1 MHAFM
6 LIPLAGALATVLFGR
21 NARSGFWIALLS
33 SLGLLYGAGMWA
45 LMWGFNTSGAP
56 QLETHAWLPGLGAHF
71 AYQLDGISLVLVAL
85 TAFLAPLTALGA
97 KSAITERHGQFWFW
111 FHILHAAMLGALLAR
126 DLFFFFVC
134 WELMLIPMYL
144 MIGVWGGKNR
154 RYAATKFF
162 LYTAL
167 ASLPMLAAIIWL
179 GLKTRD
185 LPECN
190 GAVSFLLEHVAKLA
204 LSPTEQAWCF
214 AAFALAFV
222 VKVPLWPLHTWL
234 PDAHTEAPTPGSVIL
249 AGVLLKMG
257 GYGLIRYAI
266 PLFPLAAHDA
276 APLMMTLG
284 TIAIIA
290 GSLCAMVQTDI
301 KRLVAYSSVAHMGA
315 VVLGLFSLNIE
326 GASGAMFQ
334 MLAHGISTGALFLLV
349 GFLYE
354 RRHTREFAAFGGIA
368 KSMPL
373 FAVFFVVTAMSS
385 IALPGTNGFA
395 GELLILAGSF
405 KASPVLAAFAVL
417 GAILGAWYM
426 LGAVKK
432 TFFGPLTLAENKALV
447 DLGAREIL
455 IMVPLVI
462 AIFWMGLGADGII
475 DLFEKPVSAAIA
487 ATSGVGK

>member
-1 MHAFM
+1 MHQFL
-6 LIPLAGALATVLFGR
+6 LIPLAGAAATALFGR
-21 NARSGFWIALLS
+21 SARSGFWIALLT
-33 SLGLLYGAGMWA
+33 SLGMLWAAGMYA
-45 LMWGFNTSGAP
+45 LLWGWNIDGKP
-56 QLETHAWLPGLGAHF
+56 ELETLEWLPGLGVHF
-71 AYQLDGISLVLVAL
+71 AFQLDGISLVLIAL

-134 WELMLIPMYL
+134 WELMLVPMYL
-144 MIGVWGGKNR
+144 MIAVWGGKNR

-179 GLKTRD
+179 GLKTRE
-185 LPECN
+185 LP
-190 GAVSFLLEHVAKLA
+190 GAGGAISFLLEDVARLS
-204 LSPTEQAWCF
+204 LSPTEQLWCF

-257 GYGLIRYAI
+257 GYGLVRFAI
-266 PLFPLAAHDA
+266 PLFPLAAREA
-276 APLMMTLG
+276 APLLMTLG

-290 GSLCAMVQTDI
+290 GSLCALVQTDI

-315 VVLGLFSLNIE
+315 VVLGLFSLNVE
-326 GASGAMFQ
+326 GASGAVFQ
-334 MLAHGISTGALFLLV
+334 MLAHGVSTGALFLLV

-354 RRHTREFAAFGGIA
+354 RRHTREFSAFGGLA
-368 KSMPL
+368 KPMPI
-373 FAVFFVVTAMSS
+373 FAVCFVVTAMSS

-395 GELLILAGSF
+395 GELLILMGAF
-405 KASPVLAAFAVL
+405 KASPTLAAIAVL

-432 TFFGPLTLAENKALV
+432 TFFGPVSVSENSSLA
-447 DLGAREIL
+447 DLSAREVL
-455 IMVPLVI
+455 IMLPLVV
-462 AIFWMGLGADGII
+462 AMFWMGLGADGII
-475 DLFEKPVSAAIA
+475 DHFEGPLSKALAAA
-487 ATSGVGK
+487 AGALK